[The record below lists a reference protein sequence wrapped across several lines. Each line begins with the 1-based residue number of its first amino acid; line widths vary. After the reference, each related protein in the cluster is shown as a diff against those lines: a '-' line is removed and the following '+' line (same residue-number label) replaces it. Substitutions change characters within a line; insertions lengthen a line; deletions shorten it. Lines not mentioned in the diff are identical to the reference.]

1 MKKFLS
7 LLTLATAFAALPA
20 VGCAADAGD
29 PEEIQT
35 EDNLTSSDA
44 KIEKEIIAAVKGLD
58 TDFMGTEADPMPYR
72 VVHFSLGRGET
83 LTDAVMVKRL
93 FPKLKGMD
101 DYTVDGRHKGS
112 QSITPA
118 EFWSRRMET
127 PVREDF
133 DSDEDFAKAQNAV
146 AKWKK
151 VKTLFET
158 KLTKLNAVHLGWQ
171 FPGDGSVENG
181 TVALTIAGLTPKG
194 QVIAIYG
201 IVVWT

>member
-1 MKKFLS
+1 MKKLFS
-7 LLTLATAFAALPA
+7 LISVATALAALPA
-20 VGCAADAGD
+20 MGCAADATD
-29 PEEIQT
+29 AEEPQL
-35 EDNLTSSDA
+35 EDDLTSSDA

-58 TDFMGTEADPMPYR
+58 TDFTGSEGDAEPYQ
-72 VVHFSLGRGET
+72 VTHFSLRRGET

-101 DYTVDGRHKGS
+101 DYTEYGRHPGS

-118 EFWSRRMET
+118 EFWSRRTET
-127 PVREDF
+127 PERDNF
-133 DSDEDFAKAQNAV
+133 DSDEDFAKAKAAASQ
-146 AKWKK
+146 WKK
-151 VKTLFET
+151 VQKLVET
-158 KLTKLNAVHLGWQ
+158 KLTKLNGVHLGWQ